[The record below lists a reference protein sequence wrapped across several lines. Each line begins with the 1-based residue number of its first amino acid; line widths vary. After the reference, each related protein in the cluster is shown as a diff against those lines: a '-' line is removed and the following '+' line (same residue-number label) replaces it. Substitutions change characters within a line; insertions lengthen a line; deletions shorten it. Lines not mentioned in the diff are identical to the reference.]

1 MFSRVASLEDRRRG
15 FPVEGG
21 TAREGADI
29 VKDDMKTDL
38 PTESLATCVVC
49 CERRSL
55 ESGLMKSQNA
65 GILVAFIVY
74 EPGR

>member
-29 VKDDMKTDL
+29 VKDNMKTDL

-49 CERRSL
+49 CE
-55 ESGLMKSQNA
+55 
-65 GILVAFIVY
+65 
-74 EPGR
+74 

>member
-29 VKDDMKTDL
+29 VKDNMKTDL
-38 PTESLATCVVC
+38 PTESLATYVVC
-49 CERRSL
+49 CE
-55 ESGLMKSQNA
+55 
-65 GILVAFIVY
+65 
-74 EPGR
+74 